1 VKQNWLN
8 SKLEDNN
15 AYLQNKWRQNPRNE
29 PMRYSLNQMGAYL
42 VYTYPEFKNLWE
54 NVLSQEFLPPEE
66 EEMVEK

>member
-1 VKQNWLN
+1 VK
-8 SKLEDNN
+8 KLAQLKVEDNK
-15 AYLQNKWRQNPRNE
+15 AYLQNMWRQNQRNE
-29 PMRYSLNQMGAYL
+29 PMRFDLNQMGAYL